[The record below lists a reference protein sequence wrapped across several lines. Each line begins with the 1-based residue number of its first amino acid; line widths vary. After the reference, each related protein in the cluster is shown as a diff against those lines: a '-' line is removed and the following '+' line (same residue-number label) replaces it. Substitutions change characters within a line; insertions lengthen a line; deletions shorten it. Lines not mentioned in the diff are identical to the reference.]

1 MNITK
6 QGILLGL
13 GSGLFWAISG
23 IFYEELYREFASV
36 NIFTINII
44 VFFSIE
50 FTSLIII
57 FYTFTQIIKLHFLLI
72 NSFLV
77 G

>member
-50 FTSLIII
+50 FTYMIII
-57 FYTFTQIIKLHFLLI
+57 FLYL
-72 NSFLV
+72 
-77 G
+77 

>member
-44 VFFSIE
+44 VFFFNRIHISDNYFFIP
-50 FTSLIII
+50 
-57 FYTFTQIIKLHFLLI
+57 LLK
-72 NSFLV
+72 
-77 G
+77 

>member
-23 IFYEELYREFASV
+23 IFYEELYREFTSV

-44 VFFSIE
+44 VFFLNRIHISDNYFFIP
-50 FTSLIII
+50 
-57 FYTFTQIIKLHFLLI
+57 LLK
-72 NSFLV
+72 
-77 G
+77 

>member
-23 IFYEELYREFASV
+23 IFYEELYREFTSV

-57 FYTFTQIIKLHFLLI
+57 FFIPLLK
-72 NSFLV
+72 
-77 G
+77 